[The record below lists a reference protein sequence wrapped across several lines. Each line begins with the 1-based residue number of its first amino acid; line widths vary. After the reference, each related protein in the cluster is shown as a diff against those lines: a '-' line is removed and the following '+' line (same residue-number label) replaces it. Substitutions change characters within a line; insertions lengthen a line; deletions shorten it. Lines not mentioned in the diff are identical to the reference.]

1 MVIGNGGGGK
11 STLSQALAK
20 AHSLPWHE
28 VDKLQFGPGWARI
41 PENDVRPKLFAIQAE
56 VDWLIDGFGPKDTI
70 LQRFELAD
78 KIYFIDHPLW
88 VHYWWAMERQ
98 IAAFKG
104 EARLGGP
111 EGCDMRDV
119 NKEMCQ
125 AIWLVHTEFRPWL
138 LAVAAAHPSKVEWIR
153 SPEELDHQLSLINP
167 PFSA

>member
-11 STLSQALAK
+11 STLSAALAK
-20 AHSLPWHE
+20 KHNLPWHE
-28 VDKLQFGPGWARI
+28 VDKLQFGPGWTRI
-41 PENDVRPKLFAIQAE
+41 PEIEVRAKLFEIQAE
-56 VDWLIDGFGPKDTI
+56 ANWLIDGFGPKDTI

-104 EARLGGP
+104 EDRLGGP
-111 EGCDMRDV
+111 DDCDLREV

-138 LAVAAAHPSKVEWIR
+138 MDAASEHLEKVEWIR
-153 SPEELDHQLSLINP
+153 SPEELGTSLALID
-167 PFSA
+167 SGEAR